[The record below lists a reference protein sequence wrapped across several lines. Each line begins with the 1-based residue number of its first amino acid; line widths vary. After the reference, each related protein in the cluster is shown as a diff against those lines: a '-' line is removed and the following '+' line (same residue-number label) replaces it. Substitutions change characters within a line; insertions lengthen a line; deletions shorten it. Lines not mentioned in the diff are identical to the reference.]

1 MSSPT
6 VQKGHICILDFGDR
20 HFFVKAAFGEQV
32 KLAANKSPRV
42 HTTGLIGL
50 PYGCVVEVVGNKL
63 VRTEDDLMS
72 PPLSALDEGKG
83 EKEISSTQMT
93 DNRDLV
99 DSNTS
104 QKIKQDDIQK
114 MKEAGKSGTDI
125 INELISS
132 SETFEGK
139 TEFSKAKYIKRKV
152 RMAKGPS
159 RSTISVE
166 MGEAPTSFLTPLSPL
181 PPSQVKKYVLRAR
194 LVRCTSSTVCSLLFF
209 KDAKRY
215 MCLRPDS
222 LAQILSYSN
231 VYAGATVMTFD
242 TIGIPTA
249 SIVERMGGK
258 GRILAVH
265 TSQDPP
271 HKQMFE
277 RFNFDFRHQAVL
289 KFVSGYELFQGAA
302 SESAG
307 QGEKLEDVLG
317 IERDSMV
324 AQGWPVPLQDHTR
337 SHLAEMESDKKRE
350 DFLFKRASRFIRKV
364 TRPSLPETMDYLSSQ
379 VDSLVICSRHDPL
392 LVLSTLFPYL
402 APSCPF
408 VIFSEHIQPLASCFD
423 HLKTAQSAIKLQLT
437 ETWKRDFQMLEG
449 RTHPEMTMDATGGY
463 ILTGVKVSGKV
474 LEVEKRGKLV
484 GMGAAAA
491 RNSGRG
497 AVRKKLKDKEEEEG
511 RGKKLKVEGAG
522 GSKGGDMSK
531 GGGGEVS

>member
-72 PPLSALDEGKG
+72 PPLSALEDGKG

-139 TEFSKAKYIKRKV
+139 TEFSKAKYIKRK
-152 RMAKGPS
+152 
-159 RSTISVE
+159 
-166 MGEAPTSFLTPLSPL
+166 
-181 PPSQVKKYVLRAR
+181 VKKYVLRAR

-497 AVRKKLKDKEEEEG
+497 AVRKKLKDMEEEEG
-511 RGKKLKVEGAG
+511 RGKKLKVEGGG